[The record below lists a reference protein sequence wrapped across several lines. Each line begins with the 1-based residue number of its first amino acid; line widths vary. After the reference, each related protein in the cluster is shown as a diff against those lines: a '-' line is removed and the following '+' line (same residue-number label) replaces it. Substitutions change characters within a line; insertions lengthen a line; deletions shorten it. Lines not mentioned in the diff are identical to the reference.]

1 MLPAEESAALP
12 PRPQEQLLID
22 ALAWLPAGRLLT
34 NTVGRAQFAQ
44 AYAAAHPTAKV
55 VCWSLDLYQHQQIE
69 AALGETAR
77 VQSVC
82 QADLPTDPCDV
93 AALALSKQ
101 GDGELARDL
110 LQQAFLA
117 LREGGTLVASTDN
130 PDDTWLGE
138 QCARFAT
145 KVTRHAFESGA
156 VYALTRTEPLKKIK
170 RYDAEVV
177 FRDHGNLLKLV
188 TRPGVFNH
196 RQLDAGARALL
207 NATAVD
213 VDLNVLDIGCGSGAV
228 ALGIAARDPSL
239 FVYAIDSNARA
250 VECTERNAAANNLT
264 NVSVALDCDGSSVDE
279 GDFDLAVAN
288 PPYYSN
294 FRIAELFV
302 QIAAKALCRGGQ
314 LLVVTKTPEWY
325 AENLPALGFGY
336 SDVAE
341 AKNYTIVQAERD

>member
-1 MLPAEESAALP
+1 
-12 PRPQEQLLID
+12 D
-22 ALAWLPAGRLLT
+22 
-34 NTVGRAQFAQ
+34 
-44 AYAAAHPTAKV
+44 K
-55 VCWSLDLYQHQQIE
+55 
-69 AALGETAR
+69 
-77 VQSVC
+77 
-82 QADLPTDPCDV
+82 
-93 AALALSKQ
+93 
-101 GDGELARDL
+101 
-110 LQQAFLA
+110 
-117 LREGGTLVASTDN
+117 
-130 PDDTWLGE
+130 WLGE
-138 QCARFAT
+138 QCGRFAA

-156 VYALTRTEPLKKIK
+156 VYQLTRSEPLKKIK

-196 RQLDAGARALL
+196 RQLDGGARALL

-288 PPYYSN
+288 PP
-294 FRIAELFV
+294 
-302 QIAAKALCRGGQ
+302 
-314 LLVVTKTPEWY
+314 
-325 AENLPALGFGY
+325 
-336 SDVAE
+336 
-341 AKNYTIVQAERD
+341 